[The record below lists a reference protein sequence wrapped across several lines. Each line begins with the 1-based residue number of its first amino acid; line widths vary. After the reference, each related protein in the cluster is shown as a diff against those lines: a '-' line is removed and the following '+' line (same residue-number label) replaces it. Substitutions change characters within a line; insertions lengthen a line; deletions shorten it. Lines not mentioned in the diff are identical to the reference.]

1 MVYLYNEPRKERK
14 VIVARKKQHYVD
26 NEKFLVVMTDYRE
39 KYLQAKDEEEELP
52 IIPDYAGECFLKIA
66 ERLSHRP
73 NFINYAFREEM
84 VSDGIENCVMYAS
97 NFNPEKSK
105 NPFAYFTQIIYYAFL
120 RRIEKEKKQL
130 YIKYKTMEEHSSLED
145 HVDMGEIGQS
155 ESQAVSSGAS
165 PLTTDKRASIQEFI
179 FAFEEKKRKKKKPK
193 PAKEDDNIVSFSP
206 LTFYI
211 NKATH
216 ENRINN

>member
-1 MVYLYNEPRKERK
+1 MN
-14 VIVARKKQHYVD
+14 VARKKQHYVD
-26 NEKFLVVMTDYRE
+26 NEKFLEVMSDYRE
-39 KYLQAKDEEEELP
+39 KYLQAKDNDTELP

-84 VSDGIENCVMYAS
+84 VSDGIENSVMYAS
-97 NFNPEKSK
+97 NFNPEKST
-105 NPFAYFTQIIYYAFL
+105 NPFAYFTQIIYFAFL

-130 YIKYKTMEEHSSLED
+130 YIKYKTMEEYSSLED
-145 HVDMGEIGQS
+145 HADMGDMDSMETK
-155 ESQAVSSGAS
+155 AVTSGAT
-165 PLTTDKRASIQEFI
+165 PLTADKRASIQEFI

-193 PAKEDDNIVSFSP
+193 PAKEDDNVVSFSP

-211 NKATH
+211 DRAYA
-216 ENRINN
+216 

>member
-1 MVYLYNEPRKERK
+1 MN
-14 VIVARKKQHYVD
+14 VARKKQHYVD
-26 NEKFLVVMTDYRE
+26 NERFLEVMSDYRE
-39 KYLQAKDEEEELP
+39 KYLQAKDNDTELP

-84 VSDGIENCVMYAS
+84 VSDGIENSVMYAS
-97 NFNPEKSK
+97 NFNPEKST
-105 NPFAYFTQIIYYAFL
+105 NPFAYFTQIIYFAFL

-130 YIKYKTMEEHSSLED
+130 YIKYKTMEEYSSLED
-145 HVDMGEIGQS
+145 HVDMGEMGQS
-155 ESQAVSSGAS
+155 ETQAVSSGAS
-165 PLTTDKRASIQEFI
+165 PLTVDKRASIQEFI

-193 PAKEDDNIVSFSP
+193 PVKKDDDVVSFSP

-211 NKATH
+211 DRAYA
-216 ENRINN
+216 

>member
-1 MVYLYNEPRKERK
+1 M
-14 VIVARKKQHYVD
+14 ARKKQHYVD
-26 NEKFLVVMTDYRE
+26 NERFLEVMSDYRE
-39 KYLQAKDEEEELP
+39 KYLQAKDNDTELP

-84 VSDGIENCVMYAS
+84 VSDGIENSVMYAS
-97 NFNPEKSK
+97 NFNPEKST
-105 NPFAYFTQIIYYAFL
+105 NPFAYFTQIIYFAFL

-130 YIKYKTMEEHSSLED
+130 YIKYKTMEEYSSLED
-145 HVDMGEIGQS
+145 HVDMGEMGQS
-155 ESQAVSSGAS
+155 ETQAVSSGAS
-165 PLTTDKRASIQEFI
+165 PLTVDKRASIQEFI

-206 LTFYI
+206 LTIFLER
-211 NKATH
+211 AQA
-216 ENRINN
+216 

>member
-1 MVYLYNEPRKERK
+1 
-14 VIVARKKQHYVD
+14 VARKKQHYVD
-26 NEKFLVVMTDYRE
+26 NERFLEVMSDYRE
-39 KYLQAKDEEEELP
+39 KYLQAKDNDTELP

-84 VSDGIENCVMYAS
+84 VSDGIENSVMYAS
-97 NFNPEKSK
+97 NFNPEKST
-105 NPFAYFTQIIYYAFL
+105 NPFAYFTQIIYFAFL

-130 YIKYKTMEEHSSLED
+130 YIKYKTMEEYSSLED
-145 HVDMGEIGQS
+145 HVDMGEMGQS
-155 ESQAVSSGAS
+155 ETQAVSSGAS
-165 PLTTDKRASIQEFI
+165 PLTVDKRASIQEFI

-211 NKATH
+211 DRAH
-216 ENRINN
+216 A

>member
-1 MVYLYNEPRKERK
+1 M
-14 VIVARKKQHYVD
+14 ARKKQHYVD
-26 NEKFLVVMTDYRE
+26 NEKFLEVMSDYRE
-39 KYLQAKDEEEELP
+39 KYLQAKDNDTELP

-84 VSDGIENCVMYAS
+84 VSDGIENSVMYAS
-97 NFNPEKSK
+97 NFNPEKST
-105 NPFAYFTQIIYYAFL
+105 NPFAYFTQIIYFAFL

-130 YIKYKTMEEHSSLED
+130 YIKYKTMEEYSSLED
-145 HVDMGEIGQS
+145 HVDMGEMGQS
-155 ESQAVSSGAS
+155 ETQSVSSGAS
-165 PLTTDKRASIQEFI
+165 PLTVDKRASIQEFI

-211 NKATH
+211 DRAH
-216 ENRINN
+216 A

>member
-1 MVYLYNEPRKERK
+1 MIYLYNEPRKERK
-14 VIVARKKQHYVD
+14 VSVARKKQHYVD

-97 NFNPEKSK
+97 NFNPEKST
-105 NPFAYFTQIIYYAFL
+105 NPFAYFTQIIYFAFL

-130 YIKYKTMEEHSSLED
+130 YIKYKTMEEYSSLED
-145 HVDMGEIGQS
+145 HVDMGEMSS
-155 ESQAVSSGAS
+155 EDSRAVSAGAS
-165 PLTTDKRASIQEFI
+165 PLTTDKRVSIQEFI

-206 LTFYI
+206 LTIFLER
-211 NKATH
+211 AQA
-216 ENRINN
+216 

>member
-1 MVYLYNEPRKERK
+1 MP
-14 VIVARKKQHYVD
+14 RKKQHYVD
-26 NEKFLVVMTDYRE
+26 NEKFLEVMGDYRE
-39 KYLQAKDEEEELP
+39 KFLEAKDNDTERPMLP
-52 IIPDYAGECFLKIA
+52 EYAGECFLKIA

-97 NFNPEKSK
+97 NFNPEKST
-105 NPFAYFTQIIYYAFL
+105 NPFAYFTQIIYFAFL

-130 YIKYKTMEEHSSLED
+130 YIKYKTMEEYSSLED
-145 HVDMGEIGQS
+145 NVDMGEMGQS

-165 PLTTDKRASIQEFI
+165 PLSADKRVSIQEFI
-179 FAFEEKKRKKKKPK
+179 FAFEEKKRKKKKVKPVPK
-193 PAKEDDNIVSFSP
+193 KDDVVSFSP

-211 NKATH
+211 DQAYA
-216 ENRINN
+216 

>member
-1 MVYLYNEPRKERK
+1 M
-14 VIVARKKQHYVD
+14 ARKKQHYVD
-26 NEKFLVVMTDYRE
+26 NEKFLIVMGDYRE
-39 KYLQAKDEEEELP
+39 KYLQAKDNDEELP

-97 NFNPEKSK
+97 NFNPEKSA

-145 HVDMGEIGQS
+145 HVDMGEMGQNETQS
-155 ESQAVSSGAS
+155 VSSGAS
-165 PLTTDKRASIQEFI
+165 PLTTDKRAYIQECI
-179 FAFEEKKRKKKKPK
+179 HAFEEKKRKKKKVK
-193 PAKEDDNIVSFSP
+193 TDKEDENVVSFSP
-206 LTFYI
+206 LTIFLER
-211 NKATH
+211 AQA
-216 ENRINN
+216 

>member
-1 MVYLYNEPRKERK
+1 

-26 NEKFLVVMTDYRE
+26 NEKFLVVMSDYRE
-39 KYLQAKDEEEELP
+39 KYLQAKDNDTELP
-52 IIPDYAGECFLKIA
+52 VIPDYAGECFLKIA

-84 VSDGIENCVMYAS
+84 VSDGIENSVMYAS
-97 NFNPEKSK
+97 NFNPEKST

-145 HVDMGEIGQS
+145 HVDMGEMSS
-155 ESQAVSSGAS
+155 EDSRAVSAGAS
-165 PLTTDKRASIQEFI
+165 PLTTDKRVSIQEFI
-179 FAFEEKKRKKKKPK
+179 HAFEEKKRKKKKVK

-206 LTFYI
+206 LTIFLER
-211 NKATH
+211 AQA
-216 ENRINN
+216 

>member
-1 MVYLYNEPRKERK
+1 M
-14 VIVARKKQHYVD
+14 ARKKQHYVD
-26 NEKFLVVMTDYRE
+26 NEKFLEVMTGYRNA
-39 KYLQAKDEEEELP
+39 YLDGKENGEEQKP
-52 IIPDYAGECFLKIA
+52 MIPDYAGECFLKIA

-97 NFNPEKSK
+97 NFNPEKSS

-130 YIKYKTMEEHSSLED
+130 YIKYKTMDEFSMLED
-145 HVDMGEIGQS
+145 NSDVESMGNDAAS
-155 ESQAVSSGAS
+155 VSSSAS
-165 PLTTDKRASIQEFI
+165 PMTVDKRKTISDFI
-179 FAFEEKKRKKKKPK
+179 FAFEEKKRKKKKVN
-193 PAKEDDNIVSFSP
+193 PAKEDDNVVSFSP

-211 NKATH
+211 DRACA
-216 ENRINN
+216 

>member
-1 MVYLYNEPRKERK
+1 M
-14 VIVARKKQHYVD
+14 ARKKQHYVD
-26 NEKFLVVMTDYRE
+26 NEKFLVVMSEYRE
-39 KYLQAKDEEEELP
+39 EYLRAKDEDIELP

-97 NFNPEKSK
+97 NFNPEKST

-130 YIKYKTMEEHSSLED
+130 YIKYKTMDEFNSIED
-145 HVDMGEIGQS
+145 HVDMGEMGGNEAASI
-155 ESQAVSSGAS
+155 ASGTS
-165 PLTTDKRASIQEFI
+165 PMTADKRANIYDFI
-179 FAFEEKKRKKKKPK
+179 NAFEEKKRKKKKPK
-193 PAKEDDNIVSFSP
+193 PAKEDDNVVSFSP
-206 LTFYI
+206 LTIFLER
-211 NKATH
+211 AQA
-216 ENRINN
+216 

>member
-1 MVYLYNEPRKERK
+1 M
-14 VIVARKKQHYVD
+14 ARKKQHYVD
-26 NEKFLVVMTDYRE
+26 NERFLEVMSDYRE
-39 KYLQAKDEEEELP
+39 KYLQAKDNDTELP

-84 VSDGIENCVMYAS
+84 VSDGIENSVMYAS
-97 NFNPEKSK
+97 NFNPEKST
-105 NPFAYFTQIIYYAFL
+105 NPFAYFTQIIYFAFL

-130 YIKYKTMEEHSSLED
+130 YIKYKTMEEYSSLED
-145 HVDMGEIGQS
+145 HVDMGEMGQS
-155 ESQAVSSGAS
+155 ETQAVSSGAS
-165 PLTTDKRASIQEFI
+165 PLTADKRASIQEFI

-211 NKATH
+211 DRAH
-216 ENRINN
+216 A

>member
-1 MVYLYNEPRKERK
+1 
-14 VIVARKKQHYVD
+14 VARKKQHYVD
-26 NEKFLVVMTDYRE
+26 NEKFLEIMSEYRE
-39 KYLQAKDEEEELP
+39 LYLKAKDDDEETP
-52 IIPDYAGECFLKIA
+52 QIPDYAGECFLKIA

-130 YIKYKTMEEHSSLED
+130 YIKYKTMDEFSSFED
-145 HVDMGEIGQS
+145 NVDMGEMGTQEAS
-155 ESQAVSSGAS
+155 SVSSGTS
-165 PLTTDKRASIQEFI
+165 PMTADKRASIYDFI
-179 FAFEEKKRKKKKPK
+179 YTFEEKKRKKKKVK
-193 PAKEDDNIVSFSP
+193 SIKEEDDNIASLSP
-206 LTFYI
+206 LTFFLK
-211 NKATH
+211 KA
-216 ENRINN
+216 RI

>member
-1 MVYLYNEPRKERK
+1 M
-14 VIVARKKQHYVD
+14 ARKKQHYVD
-26 NEKFLVVMTDYRE
+26 NERFLEVMSDYRE
-39 KYLQAKDEEEELP
+39 KYLQAKDNDTELP

-84 VSDGIENCVMYAS
+84 VSDGIENSVMYAS
-97 NFNPEKSK
+97 NFNPEKST
-105 NPFAYFTQIIYYAFL
+105 NPFAYFTQIIYFAFL

-145 HVDMGEIGQS
+145 HVDMGEMGQS
-155 ESQAVSSGAS
+155 ETQSVSSGAS
-165 PLTTDKRASIQEFI
+165 PLTVDKRASIQEFI

-206 LTFYI
+206 LTIFLER
-211 NKATH
+211 AQA
-216 ENRINN
+216 

>member
-1 MVYLYNEPRKERK
+1 MN
-14 VIVARKKQHYVD
+14 VARKKQHYVD
-26 NEKFLVVMTDYRE
+26 NERFLEVMSDYRE
-39 KYLQAKDEEEELP
+39 KYLQAKDNDTELP

-84 VSDGIENCVMYAS
+84 VSDGIENSVMYAS
-97 NFNPEKSK
+97 NFNPEKST
-105 NPFAYFTQIIYYAFL
+105 NPFAYFTQIIYFAFL

-130 YIKYKTMEEHSSLED
+130 YIKYKTMEEYSSLED
-145 HVDMGEIGQS
+145 NVDMGEMGQS

-165 PLTTDKRASIQEFI
+165 PLSADKRVSIQEFI
-179 FAFEEKKRKKKKPK
+179 FAFEEKKRKKKKVKPVPK
-193 PAKEDDNIVSFSP
+193 KDDVVSFSP

-211 NKATH
+211 DQAYA
-216 ENRINN
+216 

>member
-1 MVYLYNEPRKERK
+1 MNERSTM
-14 VIVARKKQHYVD
+14 ARKKQHYVD
-26 NEKFLVVMTDYRE
+26 NEKFLGVMSDYRE
-39 KYLQAKDEEEELP
+39 EHLQAKDNDTELP

-105 NPFAYFTQIIYYAFL
+105 NPFAYFTQIIYFAFL

-130 YIKYKTMEEHSSLED
+130 YIKYKTMDEFSMLED
-145 HVDMGEIGQS
+145 HSDMGDMDAGEKATIT
-155 ESQAVSSGAS
+155 AGAS
-165 PLTTDKRASIQEFI
+165 TMTVDKRKTIYDFI
-179 FAFEEKKRKKKKPK
+179 HAFEEKKRKKKKVKTEPK
-193 PAKEDDNIVSFSP
+193 KDDIVSFSP

-216 ENRINN
+216 EHCINN

>member
-1 MVYLYNEPRKERK
+1 M
-14 VIVARKKQHYVD
+14 ARKKQHYVD
-26 NEKFLVVMTDYRE
+26 NEKFLVVMGDYRE
-39 KYLQAKDEEEELP
+39 KYLQAKDNDEELP

-97 NFNPEKSK
+97 NFNPEKSA

-120 RRIEKEKKQL
+120 RRIDKEKKQL

-145 HVDMGEIGQS
+145 HVDMGEM
-155 ESQAVSSGAS
+155 ESGESKSVSSGAS

-179 FAFEEKKRKKKKPK
+179 YAFEEKKRKKKKVK
-193 PAKEDDNIVSFSP
+193 TDKEDENVVSFSP
-206 LTFYI
+206 LTIFLER
-211 NKATH
+211 AQA
-216 ENRINN
+216 

>member
-1 MVYLYNEPRKERK
+1 M
-14 VIVARKKQHYVD
+14 ARKKQHYVD
-26 NEKFLVVMTDYRE
+26 NEKFLEVMGDYRE
-39 KYLQAKDEEEELP
+39 KFLQAKDNETERPML
-52 IIPDYAGECFLKIA
+52 PDYAGECFLKIA

-97 NFNPEKSK
+97 NFNPEKST

-145 HVDMGEIGQS
+145 HVDMGEMGQS
-155 ESQAVSSGAS
+155 ETQAVSSGAS
-165 PLTTDKRASIQEFI
+165 PLTVDKRASIQEFI
-179 FAFEEKKRKKKKPK
+179 FAFEEKKRKKKKVK
-193 PAKEDDNIVSFSP
+193 KEDDNIVSFSP

-211 NKATH
+211 DRAH
-216 ENRINN
+216 A

>member
-1 MVYLYNEPRKERK
+1 M
-14 VIVARKKQHYVD
+14 ARKKQHYVN
-26 NEKFLVVMTDYRE
+26 NEKFLEVMSDYRE
-39 KYLQAKDEEEELP
+39 KYLQAKDNDTELP

-84 VSDGIENCVMYAS
+84 VSDGIENSVMYAS
-97 NFNPEKSK
+97 NFNPEKSA
-105 NPFAYFTQIIYYAFL
+105 NPFAYFTQIIYFAFL

-130 YIKYKTMEEHSSLED
+130 YIKYKTMEEYSSLED
-145 HVDMGEIGQS
+145 HVDMGEMGQN
-155 ESQAVSSGAS
+155 ETQAVSSGAT

-179 FAFEEKKRKKKKPK
+179 HAFEEKKRKKKKPK
-193 PAKEDDNIVSFSP
+193 PAKEDDKVVSFSP

-211 NKATH
+211 DRAH
-216 ENRINN
+216 A

>member
-1 MVYLYNEPRKERK
+1 M
-14 VIVARKKQHYVD
+14 ARKKQHYVD
-26 NEKFLVVMTDYRE
+26 NERFLEVMSDYRE
-39 KYLQAKDEEEELP
+39 KYLQAKDNDIELP

-84 VSDGIENCVMYAS
+84 VSDGIENSVMYAS
-97 NFNPEKSK
+97 NFNPEKST
-105 NPFAYFTQIIYYAFL
+105 NPFAYFTQIIYFAFL

-130 YIKYKTMEEHSSLED
+130 YIKYKTMEEYSSLED
-145 HVDMGEIGQS
+145 HVDMGEMGQS
-155 ESQAVSSGAS
+155 ETQSVSSGAS
-165 PLTTDKRASIQEFI
+165 PLTVDKRASIQEFI

-211 NKATH
+211 DRAH
-216 ENRINN
+216 A